1 MFGIIKPKRGGC
13 ERNQTAELLF
23 SLRFFPFLVEETI
36 SLIGKGRIEV
46 KEDSR

>member
-13 ERNQTAELLF
+13 ERNPTAELLF
-23 SLRFFPFLVEETI
+23 SLRFFLFLVQEMT